1 MSSTLFSEFSS
12 ADKQTWLTQ
21 VSKDLK
27 GADIQPVVQWEF
39 EKGLQAEALLFPNEV
54 GNFEY
59 QQILANPN
67 PNFDT
72 QVWRNRMEIVVTDEK
87 IANTIALEALNQGI
101 DEIVFLLDEN
111 MTKTVDFDS
120 LLNTILLPYCAISF
134 EIVGEITD
142 EIINEKTTF
151 LDKYIAYVSSQNYD
165 FQVIS
170 GSISKNIS
178 TKEVLISNLLTTKLG
193 IHFKTLVLKPS
204 NPAQENSEQLADIL
218 QQLTAILSK
227 ATDKKQVFEALQIEI
242 AVKSLFFVEIAKL
255 RALRL
260 LLLQVSSMYGVE
272 MQAHEFTIHVKTS
285 LQSVANI
292 NQNLLSNTTQAM
304 SAIIG
309 GCNILTIT
317 PHSNDKPAFAARI
330 ARNVSNLLKEE
341 SYFDKVIDAANGS
354 YYIEQLTDKIAE
366 AAWNKYEI

>member
-1 MSSTLFSEFSS
+1 MMSSTLFSEFST

-27 GADIQPVVQWEF
+27 GADIQPVIQWEF
-39 EKGLQAEALLFPNEV
+39 EKGLQAEALLFPNETES
-54 GNFEY
+54 FEY

-72 QVWRNRMEIVVTDEK
+72 QVWRNCMEIIVTDEK
-87 IANTIALEALNQGI
+87 TANTIALEALNQGI
-101 DEIVFLLDEN
+101 EEVLFLLDEN

-120 LLNTILLPYCAISF
+120 LLNKILLPYCAISF
-134 EIVGEITD
+134 EIT
-142 EIINEKTTF
+142 NYKRATF
-151 LDKYIAYVSSQNYD
+151 LDKYTAYISSQNYD
-165 FQVIS
+165 FQAIS
-170 GSISKNIS
+170 GSISENIS
-178 TKEVLISNLLTTKLG
+178 TKEVLISNLSTTKLA

-204 NPAQENSEQLADIL
+204 NSSQENSEQLADIL
-218 QQLTAILSK
+218 QQLTAIL
-227 ATDKKQVFEALQIEI
+227 AQTVDKKQVFEALQIEI
-242 AVKSLFFVEIAKL
+242 TVKSLFFVEIAKL

-260 LLLQVSSMYGVE
+260 LLLQVASMYGVE
-272 MQAHEFTIHVKTS
+272 MQAHEFVIHVKTS
-285 LQSVANI
+285 LQSDINM
-292 NQNLLSNTTQAM
+292 NQNLLSNTMQAM

-341 SYFDKVIDAANGS
+341 SYFDKVTDAANGS
-354 YYIEQLTDKIAE
+354 YYVEQLTDKIAE
-366 AAWNKYEI
+366 AAWGKYNI

>member
-12 ADKQTWLTQ
+12 AEKQTWLAQ

-27 GADIQPVVQWEF
+27 GADIQPVIQWEF
-39 EKGLQAEALLFPNEV
+39 EKGLQVEALLFPNEV
-54 GNFEY
+54 KNFEY

-87 IANTIALEALNQGI
+87 TANMIALEALNQGI
-101 DEIVFLLDEN
+101 DEIVFLLDEK
-111 MTKTVDFDS
+111 MTKIIDFDS
-120 LLNTILLPYCAISF
+120 LLNKILLPYCAISF
-134 EIVGEITD
+134 EIVEQ
-142 EIINEKTTF
+142 KTTF
-151 LDKYIAYVSSQNYD
+151 LDKYIAYISSQSYD
-165 FQVIS
+165 FQGIS
-170 GSISKNIS
+170 GSISE
-178 TKEVLISNLLTTKLG
+178 KEVLTSNLPTTKLG

-204 NPAQENSEQLADIL
+204 NPAQENSEQLLDIL
-218 QQLTAILSK
+218 QQLTAILAK
-227 ATDKKQVFEALQIEI
+227 AADKKQIFEALQIEI
-242 AVKSLFFVEIAKL
+242 TVKNLFFVEIAKL

-330 ARNVSNLLKEE
+330 ARNISNLLKEE
-341 SYFDKVIDAANGS
+341 SYFDKVADAANGS

-366 AAWNKYEI
+366 AAWKNF

>member
-27 GADIQPVVQWEF
+27 GADIQPVIQWEF

-87 IANTIALEALNQGI
+87 IANTIALEGLNQGI
-101 DEIVFLLDEN
+101 DEIVFLLDEK

-151 LDKYIAYVSSQNYD
+151 LDKYTAYVSSQNYD

-170 GSISKNIS
+170 GSISENIS
-178 TKEVLISNLLTTKLG
+178 TKEVLTSNLLTTKLG

-218 QQLTAILSK
+218 QQLTAILAK
-227 ATDKKQVFEALQIEI
+227 AADKKQVFEALQIEI
-242 AVKSLFFVEIAKL
+242 TVKSLFFVEIAKL

-285 LQSVANI
+285 LQSVANM

-341 SYFDKVIDAANGS
+341 SYFDKVVDAANGS

-366 AAWNKYEI
+366 AAWKNFEF